1 MFRIELGSST
11 KRFLKKCDKIF
22 YDRLM
27 KKIKELAVNPFPP
40 DVKRVV
46 GRKDKSFRVRVGDYR
61 IIYLVYPDK
70 NVILIAD
77 IDKRPRIY

>member
-1 MFRIELGSST
+1 MTMS
-11 KRFLKKCDKIF
+11 
-22 YDRLM
+22 
-27 KKIKELAVNPFPP
+27 
-40 DVKRVV
+40 VV